1 MYRPKED
8 AEVLAAVELVVRRY
22 CDYFAITDP
31 LVRADVITRVLRMFE
46 HGVTGDVELMAK
58 LLEADDR

>member
-1 MYRPKED
+1 M
-8 AEVLAAVELVVRRY
+8 LAAVELVVRRY